1 MRNCHISPLHHQ
13 NIRMCAVERSELATT
28 TNIACTPGTVSLAV
42 TAPNTELDVGQR
54 DSILELLESTNKKID
69 SLSSEINKISRWM
82 NNVETGVRLSNE
94 TNVYLKKAVN
104 DIIDTQTT
112 LNSATT
118 SNMTNRNTIS
128 VRDYASLIE
137 EDTTELIHGYIRNPN
152 FTSLDRTKIAE
163 NNERVGWSLTNNF
176 KNEYNNA
183 LAVRLVNYLR
193 IQKDAV
199 DVPTSD
205 LIRIIK
211 NHFWN
216 QVREFRSSPSKKTSW
231 KSLSKRHSCKKAL
244 YDHCVLTY
252 QIYKT
257 NIDTLIKIS
266 DCGRVLLRTV
276 MSDGESDEEGKLQ
289 VYCPSWRS
297 DKLQVVINT
306 VDDFSVVRLKKK
318 ANSLLERN
326 HSTRTEILCKHIP
339 VDESTM

>member
-137 EDTTELIHGYIRNPN
+137 EDTT
-152 FTSLDRTKIAE
+152 
-163 NNERVGWSLTNNF
+163 V
-176 KNEYNNA
+176 
-183 LAVRLVNYLR
+183 
-193 IQKDAV
+193 
-199 DVPTSD
+199 SD
-205 LIRIIK
+205 INL
-211 NHFWN
+211 FG
-216 QVREFRSSPSKKTSW
+216 
-231 KSLSKRHSCKKAL
+231 KR
-244 YDHCVLTY
+244 YP
-252 QIYKT
+252 
-257 NIDTLIKIS
+257 KIS
-266 DCGRVLLRTV
+266 VYKLL
-276 MSDGESDEEGKLQ
+276 K
-289 VYCPSWRS
+289 
-297 DKLQVVINT
+297 
-306 VDDFSVVRLKKK
+306 
-318 ANSLLERN
+318 
-326 HSTRTEILCKHIP
+326 
-339 VDESTM
+339 